1 MRLSVHMLRRFRDD
15 MEQIFQPGIILGKQ
29 NQMLSCKC
37 RNRGFLIIE
46 HRIVDILFAS
56 SNIQNFAGSISGS
69 FHIDFAADNR
79 VLPLFFHRFA
89 KLVESEHVSMIGDSA
104 VIFTLFCQIFNSCN
118 AVQQR
123 IFSMLMEIGVADN
136 HPFGIIDNRY
146 RKMISS
152 VKKSLWEIFKGNPW
166 G

>member
-1 MRLSVHMLRRFRDD
+1 
-15 MEQIFQPGIILGKQ
+15 MEQIFQPCIILGKQ

-37 RNRGFLIIE
+37 RNRGFLVIE

-56 SNIQNFAGSISGS
+56 SNIQNAAGSISRS
-69 FHIDFAADNR
+69 FHIDFAADDR
-79 VLPLFFHRFA
+79 VFSLFFHRFA
-89 KLVESEHVSMIGDSA
+89 KLVESKHVSMIGDGA
-104 VIFTLFCQIFNSCN
+104 VIFTLFRQVFNSCN

-123 IFSMLMEIGVADN
+123 IFSMLMEISVADN
-136 HPFGIIDNRY
+136 HPFRIIDNRY

-152 VKKSLWEIFKGNPW
+152 VKKSLWKIFKGNPW